1 MKQFLD
7 LQKNMKSKHV
17 YEVKAQ
23 DKVIAKAGMEK
34 EAQDELRRNEYFE
47 RLQKFQDLN
56 DQKTQSLIK
65 YMQADPSSLAEE
77 RDRRM
82 YLEGIK
88 QEERKWQQRQ
98 NDESRRKKHDI
109 EVLKAGLSNQIHERH
124 NNKIV
129 DQRMEQYYGQKLK
142 EKDDEDFERMRR
154 EQEQYRN
161 QQKEYLS
168 SLNTQVKEV
177 GHRKRFEDL
186 MTDQERMLNQK
197 DINAYESMEPVLYSN
212 KIGFHSSP
220 QKPKDISKLNNG
232 TLSVQDKNMG
242 INKKNTAHTG
252 TSDIIAPQIGYDPT
266 NQHRYINNAIKQ
278 SEKAERYG
286 LRPAVS
292 NRAYGSDVISR
303 NKSFVQQNN
312 TFEAPY
318 SRNNMSR
325 LEINKSND
333 SVKRT
338 GEAIINMN
346 ANSLSPYSNSR
357 NINYNPDMRKTANR
371 SVNDRVY
378 NLPQQNPQ
386 ISFPDSR
393 MQVANAYGVNY

>member
-7 LQKNMKSKHV
+7 LQKNMKSKQV

-23 DKVIAKAGMEK
+23 DKVIAKVGLEK
-34 EAQDELRRNEYFE
+34 EAQNEIRRNEYFE

-56 DQKTQSLIK
+56 DQKTLSLIK

-77 RDRRM
+77 RDRKM
-82 YLEGIK
+82 YLDGLK

-98 NDESRRKKHDI
+98 NEESRRKQYDI
-109 EVLKAGLSNQIHERH
+109 EVLKSGLSNQLNEKH

-142 EKDDEDFERMRR
+142 DKDNEDFERIRR

-161 QQKEYLS
+161 QQKEYLN

-220 QKPKDISKLNNG
+220 QKSKDINKLGNG
-232 TLSVQDKNMG
+232 AIIIQEKNLG
-242 INKKNTAHTG
+242 LNKKNIAHTG
-252 TSDIIAPQIGYDPT
+252 TGDIIAPQIGYDPT
-266 NQHRYINNAIKQ
+266 NQNRYINNALKQ
-278 SEKAERYG
+278 SEKAEKYG

-292 NRAYGSDVISR
+292 NRAYGSDVLSR

-312 TFEAPY
+312 TFDAPY
-318 SRNNMSR
+318 SRNNMSA
-325 LEINKSND
+325 LGVNKSND

-338 GEAIINMN
+338 GEAIVNVS
-346 ANSLSPYSNSR
+346 ANNFSPYTKS
-357 NINYNPDMRKTANR
+357 INYNLLTCRIR
-371 SVNDRVY
+371 YLV
-378 NLPQQNPQ
+378 
-386 ISFPDSR
+386 
-393 MQVANAYGVNY
+393 G